1 MKLLPLVAL
10 IISVWNSHVHGDHNH
25 ITDFITSLLETSVN
39 KNVIYIIIECQSPGH
54 ELIMEIAEE
63 LQKTLPIH
71 PRVIITS
78 FSKNSK
84 NKKRIFNLIV
94 PPPPLKTLN

>member
-1 MKLLPLVAL
+1 MKLLPLVTL

-25 ITDFITSLLETSVN
+25 ITDFITSLLEESVN
-39 KNVIYIIIECQSPGH
+39 KNVIYLIIECQSSGH
-54 ELIMEIAEE
+54 EFITEVAEE
-63 LQKTLPIH
+63 LQKTLPIR

-84 NKKRIFNLIV
+84 NKKHIYFI
-94 PPPPLKTLN
+94 